1 MQIKQLDE
9 SVCCACFSFSMC
21 CNKSFS
27 VLYVYDFCLNVAT
40 ISYCSIFVSVTVC
53 FVSVRLML
61 QRCCKAVVVQRH
73 STDLCEWVGTSFLF
87 GCFFG
92 VCLFVVLGSFI

>member
-1 MQIKQLDE
+1 M
-9 SVCCACFSFSMC
+9 
-21 CNKSFS
+21 
-27 VLYVYDFCLNVAT
+27 LYVYDFCLNVAT

-61 QRCCKAVVVQRH
+61 QHCCKAVVVQRH